1 MKIISWNINGFRAIL
16 KKDFKNTISELDP
29 DILCLQEVKA
39 TENQVNQ
46 DDIQIEGYRYIWN
59 AAERLGYSGTAT
71 YIRNTFEHLDFQKGF
86 GIPEYD
92 TEGRSICTSFHDFDL
107 YNIYFPNGQ
116 RGMDRVD
123 YKIRFYAELLEICKS
138 KRADGKEIII
148 TGDFNTAHEPIDL
161 ANPKENENYS
171 GFLPIER
178 EWVTKFIDSGFSD
191 VFRIINPTKVQY
203 TWWTY
208 RFGARARGIGWRI
221 DYFLVSNS
229 LLPKVKNVDIF
240 DSILGSDHC
249 PIVLEI

>member
-1 MKIISWNINGFRAIL
+1 MKIISWNVNGFRAII
-16 KKDFKNTISELDP
+16 KKDFKKTISELNP

-39 TENQVNQ
+39 TEMQVEEA
-46 DDIQIEGYRYIWN
+46 DIHVDGYKYIWN

-71 YIRNTFEHLDFQKGF
+71 YIKNGFEPTDFQKGF
-86 GIPEYD
+86 GLPEFDY
-92 TEGRSICTSFHDFDL
+92 EGRSICTSFPNFDL

-123 YKIRFYAELLEICKS
+123 YKIHFYEELLEICKS
-138 KRADGKEIII
+138 KHANGKGIII

-161 ANPKENENYS
+161 ANPKENEKYS

-178 EWVTKFIDSGFSD
+178 EWVTKYLNSGFTD
-191 VFRIINPTKVQY
+191 VFRQLNPTKVQY

-208 RFGARARGIGWRI
+208 RFAARARGIGWRI
-221 DYFLVSNS
+221 DYFLVSNHLMPS
-229 LLPKVKNVDIF
+229 VKRIE
-240 DSILGSDHC
+240 ILDTIQGSDHC